1 MNRKISLLEGNKAT
15 ICNNSNVNKMAT
27 NTILKLQ
34 QFMIIRMEIQAD
46 EVYIFLEG
54 IKIDMVLLKLKSI
67 R

>member
-15 ICNNSNVNKMAT
+15 ISNNSNVNKMAT

-34 QFMIIRMEIQAD
+34 QFMIIHMEIQAD